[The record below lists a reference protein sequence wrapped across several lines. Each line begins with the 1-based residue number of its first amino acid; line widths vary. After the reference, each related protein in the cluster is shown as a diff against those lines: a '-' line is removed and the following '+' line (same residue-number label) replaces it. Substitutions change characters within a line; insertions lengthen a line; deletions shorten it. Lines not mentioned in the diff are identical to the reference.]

1 MSEVLESETTAEA
14 ANDTHDAIEFDSLRW
29 RLFLLLFPSI
39 VLIVVCW
46 RGTWVWLE
54 ALIVAWTSYFFLC
67 GTSMF
72 HEFTHRHTH
81 PRCKWWA
88 RVIGTLILIPATAY
102 RESHVRHHAYLNKPV
117 DWELWPY
124 SDPQRS
130 RLFRIAFAWL
140 DLVAGFLTSPY
151 IYGRIF
157 WHRESP
163 LPAKARGAIAR
174 EYVAIVVFW
183 TAALVAIGIYGQWTG
198 FLRAWVLPWAL
209 AGVLQT
215 GRKFTEHLGMSSY
228 DPLRGTRTVYGG
240 GLVTRI
246 CSYLNADI
254 FIHGPHHRS
263 PKVTADELHAFARSL
278 QQRTDGEPL
287 PFFPTYAAA
296 TRNMLPHL
304 LWNPGVG
311 ENAGLPPSRSQ
322 VTIEAAP

>member
-1 MSEVLESETTAEA
+1 MSEQLEPESTAA
-14 ANDTHDAIEFDSLRW
+14 ANDTHDTIEFDSLRW
-29 RLFLLLFPSI
+29 RLFFLLFPSI
-39 VLIVVCW
+39 TGITVCW
-46 RGTWVWLE
+46 YGTWPWLE
-54 ALIVAWTSYFFLC
+54 AVIVAWTSYFFLC

-81 PRCKWWA
+81 PRCRGWA

-130 RLFRIAFAWL
+130 RLFRIVFAWI
-140 DLVAGFLTSPY
+140 DLFAGFLTSPL
-151 IYGRIF
+151 IYGRIY
-157 WHRESP
+157 WHRHSP
-163 LPAKARGAIAR
+163 LPPKSRTAIAW
-174 EYVAIVVFW
+174 EYLGILVFW
-183 TAALVAIGIYGQWTG
+183 GAALAIIGSCSQWTG
-198 FLRAWVLPWAL
+198 FLRAWVLPWGL
-209 AGVLQT
+209 AGILQT

-240 GLVTRI
+240 GLLTRV

-278 QQRTDGEPL
+278 QQQTGEDPL
-287 PFFPTYAAA
+287 PFFTSYAAA

-304 LWNPGVG
+304 LLNPGVG
-311 ENAGLPPSRSQ
+311 ENARTHRTDSP
-322 VTIEAAP
+322 AASVEIAT